1 MPSGKNGV
9 RYGPQP
15 KLRRRHSPPPL
26 TFHNRTNARGDL
38 LAAVHC
44 HAAALALAWVLPV
57 AHSVADEPSRV
68 ADSADGFRSS
78 VGPAD
83 DSDLA
88 GRSCAYPADGSDWAG
103 RSYACPVDD
112 SDSDD
117 RSYAC
122 PVADSDSDGR
132 SGACPAAD
140 SGSDDR
146 SCACPAGDSGSAG
159 HSSGC
164 DCHSDDTLDDSRCRD
179 SPLDDRS
186 SGWEPADCHSFAD
199 CSRPDYWQ
207 QVRRAPED

>member
-26 TFHNRTNARGDL
+26 TFHNRTTARGDL
-38 LAAVHC
+38 LAAVHY

-88 GRSCAYPADGSDWAG
+88 GRS
-103 RSYACPVDD
+103 
-112 SDSDD
+112 
-117 RSYAC
+117 YAC

-146 SCACPAGDSGSAG
+146 SCACPAGDSGWADHSGACPAADSGSAD

-164 DCHSDDTLDDSRCRD
+164 DCHSDDMPGDS
-179 SPLDDRS
+179 
-186 SGWEPADCHSFAD
+186 
-199 CSRPDYWQ
+199 
-207 QVRRAPED
+207 

>member
-26 TFHNRTNARGDL
+26 TFHNRTTARGDL
-38 LAAVHC
+38 LVAVHY

-88 GRSCAYPADGSDWAG
+88 GRSCAYPADGSDLAG
-103 RSYACPVDD
+103 
-112 SDSDD
+112 

-146 SCACPAGDSGSAG
+146 SCACPAGDSGLDDR
-159 HSSGC
+159 SSGWPR